1 MPAYK
6 VEICGVNTAKLPIL
20 KEAEKEALF
29 VRIKQGD
36 PEARETYIKGNLRLV
51 LSVIKRFSGNHE
63 NMDDLFQI
71 GCIGLIKSIDNFDP
85 TMNVKFSTYAVP
97 MIIGEIRRYLRDN
110 NSIRVSRSLR
120 DTAYKAIH
128 AKEVLSKNSFKE
140 PTLQEI
146 AEESGVAEEDILYAL
161 DAIQSPVSLYDPVY
175 TDGGDTLYV
184 MDQISDKKN
193 KEENWVEKLSLSDAM
208 NHLSE
213 RENFIINLRF
223 FEGKTQMEVADEI
236 HISQAQV
243 SRLEKGALRHMKKYL
258 SGDHFPL

>member
-146 AEESGVAEEDILYAL
+146 AEESGVAAEDILYAL

-243 SRLEKGALRHMKKYL
+243 SRLEKSALKTIRQYL
-258 SGDHFPL
+258 TL